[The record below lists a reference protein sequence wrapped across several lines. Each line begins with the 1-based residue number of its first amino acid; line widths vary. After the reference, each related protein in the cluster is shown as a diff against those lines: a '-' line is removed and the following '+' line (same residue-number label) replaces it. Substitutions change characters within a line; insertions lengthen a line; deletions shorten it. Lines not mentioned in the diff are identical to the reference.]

1 MTPDVF
7 LGLGSN
13 INDRLKYLETAASL
27 IGSCSNIQ
35 TVCVSS
41 VYETE
46 PWGVKEQNKF
56 LNMVLK
62 VNSHFTPDELM
73 VFVKDI
79 EMKAGRKVRKKWFE
93 REIDIDILFFGNKVL
108 ENDILSIPHK
118 EVQNRRFVLVP
129 MCEISESFVHPVLNK
144 TMSELLELTKD
155 ISEVSIYK
163 I

>member
-1 MTPDVF
+1 
-7 LGLGSN
+7 
-13 INDRLKYLETAASL
+13 
-27 IGSCSNIQ
+27 
-35 TVCVSS
+35 
-41 VYETE
+41 
-46 PWGVKEQNKF
+46 
-56 LNMVLK
+56 MVLK